1 MSDTT
6 TSGDRLVASDS
17 VEDGEDIL
25 AVAVNAPDVVVPTGV
40 AASAIIGRS
49 PGQLAWMRLKRDR
62 TAVVSA
68 VTLVVILA
76 LALGAPLWAKVYGQ
90 NATDNNPELISFH
103 NALPLG
109 VNGGMSSTHWLGV
122 EPNLGRDILMQLI
135 YGMRT
140 SIGIAFIA
148 GVLTTV
154 LGVLFGIVSGYA
166 TGVLAAVVNWFTDFI
181 LAFPFLIFSL
191 AAIPVIVNR
200 FYGESPTQPWW
211 FRIIILILVLA
222 VFGWPYTARIVR
234 GQVLSLRERE
244 FVEAARAAGAGWGHM
259 LFKQLLP
266 NLWAPILVVF
276 SLGVPQL
283 ITAEAALSFLQIGV
297 LEPTPDLGRMIY
309 RSITFLPTDP
319 WFTIF
324 PGVTILVLV
333 LAFNL
338 LGDSVRDALDPKS
351 SR

>member
-1 MSDTT
+1 MSETT
-6 TSGDRLVASDS
+6 TSGDRLVATDS
-17 VEDGEDIL
+17 AQDGEDVL

-40 AASAIIGRS
+40 SASAIIGRS

-62 TAVVSA
+62 SALVSA
-68 VTLVVILA
+68 STLLVVVILA
-76 LALGAPLWAKVYGQ
+76 VGAPLFAKLYGQ
-90 NATDNNPELISFH
+90 NPIDNHPELISYH

-109 VNGGMSSTHWLGV
+109 VNGGMTSTHWLGV
-122 EPNLGRDILMQLI
+122 EPGLGRDILMQLI
-135 YGMRT
+135 YGLGT
-140 SIGIAFIA
+140 SLGIAFIA

-154 LGVLFGIVSGYA
+154 LGVLFGIFSGYA
-166 TGVLAAVVNWFTDFI
+166 TGWLAAVLNWFTDFI

-191 AAIPVIVNR
+191 AAIPTIVNR
-200 FYGESPTQPWW
+200 FYGNAPTTPWW
-211 FRIIILILVLA
+211 FRIVVLILVLA
-222 VFGWPYTARIVR
+222 VFDWPYTARIVR

-259 LFKQLLP
+259 LFRQLLP

-276 SLGVPQL
+276 SLSVPQL

-297 LEPTPDLGRMIY
+297 LEPTPDLGRMLAKSVTY
-309 RSITFLPTDP
+309 LATDP
-319 WFTIF
+319 WFMIF
-324 PGVTILVLV
+324 PGVTILLLV